1 MPVRPAML
9 FRKAMPEGF
18 GAVLRLAL
26 RLSATAVLASIPLQ
40 ADTVCIII
48 HGLGG
53 LPEYEENFVKW
64 SEGLEEAFQQGPAAQ
79 VHRLDGRSLRR
90 DDILTTFQDVTASLQ
105 PDSEVWLF
113 LVGHANVNLSQYKFN
128 IKGPD
133 LTGDDVEGFLN
144 GLGQRRAYLVAA
156 TSSSGGLA
164 EQLGAPQRVVVT
176 ATRSA
181 FERYPP
187 LFLSFLLESIESAEA
202 DTDKDGKIS
211 LLESYLFSR
220 NKVARWFADKGRI
233 QVEHPLLDDQAKV
246 RLGEKKKGE
255 QAQQP
260 EPSVVGLL
268 ASSAYLST
276 PPEKAY
282 RTLQARELAQQRI
295 GVEREISSLK
305 FQKAELPQEEY
316 YKKLEALLI
325 RLAQL
330 NQRIS
335 ELEGEQ

>member
-1 MPVRPAML
+1 MPSHP
-9 FRKAMPEGF
+9 
-18 GAVLRLAL
+18 AL
-26 RLSATAVLASIPLQ
+26 RGRKTKPAGLRTALCLTLWLAAAAWSSSPLR

-53 LPEYEENFVKW
+53 LAEYEENFVKW
-64 SEGLEEAFQQGPAAQ
+64 SEGLEKAFQDRAAAN
-79 VHRLDGRSLRR
+79 VYRLDGRSLRR
-90 DDILTTFQDVTASLQ
+90 GDILATLRDATASLQ

-113 LVGHANVNLSQYKFN
+113 LVGHANVNQSQYKFN

-133 LTGDDVEGFLN
+133 LTGDDLEEFLD
-144 GLGQRRAYLVAA
+144 GLAESRVYLVAA

-164 EQLGAPQRVVVT
+164 EHLGAPKRVVIT

-220 NKVARWFADKGRI
+220 NKVAQWFTDRGRI

-246 RLGEKKKGE
+246 RLGEKKKGG
-255 QAQQP
+255 QDQQP
-260 EPSVVGLL
+260 EPSGVGLL
-268 ASSAYLST
+268 ASAAYLST

-282 RTLQARELAQQRI
+282 RTLQARQLAQQRT
-295 GVEREISSLK
+295 GLEREIASLK

-316 YKKLEALLI
+316 YKKLEVLLI

-330 NQRIS
+330 NERIS
-335 ELEGEQ
+335 QLEGEQ

>member
-1 MPVRPAML
+1 MPSHPAMGGRKTKPTGLRAALCLTL
-9 FRKAMPEGF
+9 FLGA
-18 GAVLRLAL
+18 AVLFSSPL
-26 RLSATAVLASIPLQ
+26 RAE
-40 ADTVCIII
+40 TVCIII

-64 SEGLEEAFQQGPAAQ
+64 SEGLEKAFQERAAAK

-90 DDILTTFQDVTASLQ
+90 DDILATFREVTASLQ

-133 LTGDDVEGFLN
+133 LTGDDLEEFLN
-144 GLGQRRAYLVAA
+144 GLGESRAYLVVA

-164 EQLGAPQRVVVT
+164 EHLGAPKRVVVT

-202 DTDKDGKIS
+202 DTNKDGKIS

-220 NKVARWFADKGRI
+220 NKVAQWFADKGRI

-246 RLGEKKKGE
+246 RLGEKKKGD
-255 QAQQP
+255 QDQQP
-260 EPSVVGLL
+260 EPSGAGLL
-268 ASSAYLST
+268 AAAAYLST

-282 RTLQARELAQQRI
+282 RTLQTRELAQRRT
-295 GVEREISSLK
+295 GLEREIESLK
-305 FQKAELPQEEY
+305 FQKAELPQVEY
-316 YKKLEALLI
+316 YKKLEVLLI

-330 NQRIS
+330 NERIS